1 MGTQR
6 NSRTGSGTFDFKSPV
21 HGVGDYPEIIGIR
34 TDHDVM
40 APERSLDDSRVDNVG
55 GARLSGENPDG
66 ACLVVVHRFDVTAD
80 EQPGQEGLA

>member
-40 APERSLDDSRVDNVG
+40 APERSLDDSRVDYVG
-55 GARLSGENPDG
+55 GAGPSSENPDG
-66 ACLVVVHRFDVTAD
+66 ACLVVVHRFDVTSD
-80 EQPGQEGLA
+80 EQSGQEGLA

>member
-1 MGTQR
+1 
-6 NSRTGSGTFDFKSPV
+6 
-21 HGVGDYPEIIGIR
+21 
-34 TDHDVM
+34 M

-55 GARLSGENPDG
+55 GACLSGENPDG

>member
-1 MGTQR
+1 MKL
-6 NSRTGSGTFDFKSPV
+6 RTGSGTFDFKSPV
-21 HGVGDYPEIIGIR
+21 HGVGDCPEIIGIR

-55 GARLSGENPDG
+55 GAGPSGENPDG